1 MHIEIKDIL
10 RYFFFLYS
18 GLINFARKNLKKGG
32 RLVFL
37 FPVYEDEEY
46 KGV

>member
-1 MHIEIKDIL
+1 VYIEIKDIL
-10 RYFFFLYS
+10 RYFFLYS

-46 KGV
+46 KGI